1 MKCIFTTFRKS
12 KASPQLPIEENKEID
27 DDFSLSQI
35 EQASSDGSD
44 LDNEG
49 STMRTIHEQD
59 DAKDSVYS
67 TSSDEDN
74 HPFDIAA
81 EIERQQRKT

>member
-1 MKCIFTTFRKS
+1 
-12 KASPQLPIEENKEID
+12 LPIEENKEID

-49 STMRTIHEQD
+49 STMRTIHDQNTASAEQD